1 MDAETAYIFRHAVLR
16 DAAYDLQPP
25 EERATLHGL
34 AHDAIAL
41 LFEGRERELD
51 AMAVE
56 LARHAGAAALHE
68 RECHWLQRAAKHAS
82 LGWRG
87 AEAANLFMRVAA
99 HRAADN
105 DEKSQALCGA
115 GKALIDIGRLPEALS
130 ALERALNVATS
141 DTGRLL
147 ALRPLSYAY
156 RNVGRNEDALAAA
169 RRIEQIGRS
178 SANPSEQALMLD
190 AIATALMG
198 MERNDEALPLAE
210 QALQMAEL
218 GGEARFIGGISAN
231 LGLLLARVGR
241 RAEGVEMMR
250 RAVTWLSQTDER
262 RSLAAARRNLADQL
276 RSDGRPTEAL
286 PECELALAEM
296 QALDDKRGMGMA
308 AMTLGGLHR
317 DTGRPL
323 DALKLYE
330 SAVEWLM
337 GAGDLRAAGV
347 CQCNRATAWL
357 DLPNF
362 KECENALKLALE
374 LATRCDSPRVFAMA
388 YAIMGD
394 MRRDQQ
400 RWLEAGAAYQRAHEK
415 YLLLGNRQF
424 AAWQLAERA
433 LVLAHAGEADA
444 PAAWALAL
452 DALHAD
458 APADLAG
465 YAAKWQAAVT

>member
-1 MDAETAYIFRHAVLR
+1 VDAESAYLFRHAMLR
-16 DAAYDLQPP
+16 EAAYELHPP
-25 EERATLHGL
+25 VERATLHGL
-34 AHDAIAL
+34 AHDAISVM
-41 LFEGRERELD
+41 FEGRERELD
-51 AMAVE
+51 SMAAE
-56 LARHAGAAALHE
+56 LAHHAGAAALPE

-87 AEAANLFMRVAA
+87 AEAANLYLRVAE
-99 HRAADN
+99 HRAASK

-115 GKALIDIGRLPEALS
+115 GKALIDTGRLPQALS
-130 ALERALNVATS
+130 ALERALNIATS

-198 MERNDEALPLAE
+198 MERNEEALPLAE
-210 QALQMAEL
+210 QALQLAEH

-231 LGLLLARVGR
+231 MGLLLSRLGR

-250 RAVTWLSQTDER
+250 KAVTSLSQTQER

-276 RSDGRPTEAL
+276 RSDGRPAEAL

-296 QALDDKRGMGMA
+296 RALDDKRGMGMA
-308 AMTLGGLHR
+308 AMTLGGIYR
-317 DTGRPL
+317 DTGRPVE
-323 DALKLYE
+323 ALKLYE
-330 SAVEWLM
+330 PAAEWLA
-337 GAGDLRAAGV
+337 GTGDLRAAGI
-347 CQCNRATAWL
+347 CQCNRAAAWL

-362 KECENALKLALE
+362 EECESALDVALE
-374 LATRCDSPRVFAMA
+374 LGTRSDSSRVLAMA
-388 YAIMGD
+388 HAIMGD
-394 MRRDQQ
+394 MRRDQR
-400 RWLEAGAAYQRAHEK
+400 RWAEAAAAYQRAHGQ
-415 YLLLGNRQF
+415 YLLLGNHQF
-424 AAWQLAERA
+424 AAWQLAEKA
-433 LVLAHAGEADA
+433 LALAHAGDA
-444 PAAWALAL
+444 TAAVAWARAL

-465 YAAKWQAAVT
+465 YAAKWQAAR